1 MPPSEPR
8 NAVYKDSVVAYLAL
22 KAQFAIADNH
32 PKEHNI
38 LEPGKLMLLYVPYPI
53 PPETEPWKGE
63 YYFACKLFLQENA
76 AEIAEAGLDVEQL
89 LRMPTA
95 IYWSGENLWEK
106 ANAAKRDMLDEF
118 HVIFCQ
124 EVNPSWPI
132 LPSGKLISDLMD
144 DLRKVLF
151 TKNSA

>member
-1 MPPSEPR
+1 
-8 NAVYKDSVVAYLAL
+8 
-22 KAQFAIADNH
+22 
-32 PKEHNI
+32 
-38 LEPGKLMLLYVPYPI
+38 MLLYVPYPI
-53 PPETEPWKGE
+53 PPETKPWKGE
-63 YYFACKLFLQENA
+63 YYFACKLYLQENA
-76 AEIAEAGLDVEQL
+76 AEIAEAGVDVEQL

-118 HVIFCQ
+118 YVIFLSRSQ
-124 EVNPSWPI
+124 SK
-132 LPSGKLISDLMD
+132 LAHTSSGKLISDLMD